1 MIRIDRSG
9 NCITLKNGIYVQC
22 DRLVLCMGADSYK
35 PPIGNVDRDGVFT
48 IREYG
53 DADAIRRYIIAGTRQ
68 AAVVGGGLLGL
79 EAAFE

>member
-1 MIRIDRSG
+1 
-9 NCITLKNGIYVQC
+9 
-22 DRLVLCMGADSYK
+22 MGAGSYK
-35 PPIGNVDRDGVFT
+35 PPIGNVDLDGVFT

-79 EAAFE
+79 EAAFD